1 MAEKIETTQ
10 GIQQWEYT
18 ESSTIPEKLNKLGD
32 ERWEAVGTIGNGGST
47 LLKRPKQYKKQ
58 QSNDYGYGR

>member
-1 MAEKIETTQ
+1 MSEKIETTQ

-18 ESSTIPEKLNKLGD
+18 VSSTIPERLNKLGD
-32 ERWEAVGTIGNGGST
+32 EGWEAVGTIGNGDST
-47 LLKRPKQYKKQ
+47 LLKRPKQPKKQ